1 MSFRLSS
8 FEKGRQSAAELL
20 GICVPAIFEQP
31 NLLLQVRGFEL
42 VKAYP
47 LLIPGNMFE
56 PLIQMVLRIF
66 KESFSSR
73 KNLPLAIYGGIA
85 LEKLLFYGGRTGLR
99 LCDSDVRVVLGV
111 LL

>member
-1 MSFRLSS
+1 MS
-8 FEKGRQSAAELL
+8 GLL
-20 GICVPAIFEQP
+20 NICIPAIFEQP

-47 LLIPGNMFE
+47 LLLQNSVFE
-56 PLIQMVLRIF
+56 PLTKMVLNIF
-66 KESFSSR
+66 KESFSSK

-85 LEKLLFYGGRTGLR
+85 LEKLIFYGDRIGLR
-99 LCDSDVRVVLGV
+99 LCDSDVKIVLGV